1 MAYDLAQLA
10 RAQGVRRTKVLRDIK
25 PPAMFA
31 TNLYHAVYAPIVQ
44 EWSMAVPA
52 IMAEYSRALGDITTD
67 SPADVQAAIDG
78 ADNAA
83 SVLFF
88 SLTPRLKDWALR
100 VEKWQR
106 SKWRGAVLS
115 ASNVDIGQL
124 IGPFDVRATLDTTI
138 ARNVGLIK
146 DVSAQARQR
155 ISSAV
160 FDGLRNRTPARD
172 VAKLV
177 RAAVGMSRRRS
188 VNIASDQLN
197 KLTSALAD
205 ERRRE
210 AGIHDWLW
218 LHSGKLH
225 PREEHKARDGKEYSD
240 ANAPNDRPGML
251 PYCGCRQRGVLKLD
265 DDE

>member
-1 MAYDLAQLA
+1 MKYDLAQLA

-31 TNLYHAVYAPIVQ
+31 TNLYHSVYAPIVS

-52 IMAEYSRALGDITTD
+52 IMAEYTRALGDLTTD
-67 SPADVQAAIDG
+67 SPADVQAAIDN
-78 ADNAA
+78 ADSAA

-88 SLTPRLKDWALR
+88 SLTPRLRDWVLR

-106 SKWRGAVLS
+106 SKWRGAVLA

-155 ISSAV
+155 ISAAV
-160 FDGLRNRTPARD
+160 FDGLRNRTPARE
-172 VAKLV
+172 VAANI

-188 VNIASDQLN
+188 VNIASDQLS

-218 LHSGKLH
+218 LHSGKRNFR
-225 PREEHKARDGKEYSD
+225 PEHRARNGKEYSD
-240 ANAPNDRPGML
+240 ASAPNDRPGQL
-251 PYCGCRQRGVLKLD
+251 PYCGCRSRGILKM

>member
-1 MAYDLAQLA
+1 MRYDLAQLA

-25 PPAMFA
+25 PPSMFA
-31 TNLYHAVYAPIVQ
+31 TNLYQAVYAPIVR
-44 EWSMAVPA
+44 EWSLAVPD
-52 IMAEYSRALGDITTD
+52 IMAEYAHALGEITTD
-67 SPADVQAAIDG
+67 SPVDVQAAIDR

-88 SLTPRLKDWALR
+88 SLTPRLKDWALKTER
-100 VEKWQR
+100 WYR
-106 SKWRGAVLS
+106 GKWRGAVLA
-115 ASNVDIGQL
+115 ASNVDVGQL

-146 DVSAQARQR
+146 DVSAQASQR

-160 FDGLRNRTPARD
+160 FDGLRNRTPAREIAKKIRSA
-172 VAKLV
+172 VA
-177 RAAVGMSRRRS
+177 MSRRRS
-188 VNIASDQLN
+188 INIASDQMA

-225 PREEHKARDGKEYSD
+225 PREEHKARNGKEYKD
-240 ANAPNDRPGML
+240 GNAPNDLPGQL
-251 PYCGCRQRGVLKLD
+251 PFCGCRQRGILKLD